1 MTANRI
7 RVSGSPKRKIDID
20 TLLQAILL
28 IAEQR
33 LHDEQVHASDDDAD
47 AGDQDRQAS
56 A

>member
-7 RVSGSPKRKIDID
+7 RVSGSPKRPIDID
-20 TLLQAILL
+20 MLLQAILL

-33 LHDEQVHASDDDAD
+33 LHDEQHDDHDGDAD
-47 AGDQDRQAS
+47 ADDDGQAS